1 MGGLFFLNF
10 PTMPKGTSQEKRIRI
25 VNGKPVFFKKES
37 VASAEYLFRLALK
50 PHIPETPSDKPIKLT
65 IWFCFDT
72 KKKKLWKKP
81 KPTRPD
87 TDNFLKLFKDC
98 MTADKNGKNGF
109 WLDDAQVVDER
120 VIKTYAEK
128 ASIFVSWKE
137 IDEIEYL
144 ERGNE

>member
-25 VNGKPVFFKKES
+25 VNGKPVFFKKGS
-37 VASAEYLFRLALK
+37 VASAEYQFKLALK
-50 PHIPETPSDKPIKLT
+50 PNAPDVPSDKPIKLT

-72 KKKKLWKKP
+72 KIKKLWKKP

-87 TDNFLKLFKDC
+87 TDNYLKLFKDC
-98 MTADKNGKNGF
+98 MTECGF
-109 WLDDAQVVDER
+109 WNDDAQVVDER

-137 IDEIEYL
+137 INEIEYC

>member
-25 VNGKPVFFKKES
+25 VNGKPVFFKKGN
-37 VASAEYLFRLALK
+37 VADAEYQFKLALK
-50 PHIPETPSDKPIKLT
+50 PNAPDVPSDKPIKLT

-72 KKKKLWKKP
+72 KIKKLWKKP

-87 TDNFLKLFKDC
+87 TDNYLKLFKDC
-98 MTADKNGKNGF
+98 MTECGF
-109 WLDDAQVVDER
+109 WNDDAQVVDER
-120 VIKTYAEK
+120 VIKTYSEK

-137 IDEIEYL
+137 IDEIEYYF
-144 ERGNE
+144 EKGCE

>member
-25 VNGKPVFFKKES
+25 VNGKPVFFKKGS
-37 VASAEYLFRLALK
+37 VASAEYQFKLALK
-50 PHIPETPSDKPIKLT
+50 PNAPDIPSDKPIKLT

-72 KKKKLWKKP
+72 KIKKLWKKP

-87 TDNFLKLFKDC
+87 TDNYLKLFKDC
-98 MTADKNGKNGF
+98 MTECGF
-109 WLDDAQVVDER
+109 WNDDAQVVDER
-120 VIKTYAEK
+120 VIKTYSEK

-137 IDEIEYL
+137 IDEIEYYF
-144 ERGNE
+144 EKGCE

>member
-1 MGGLFFLNF
+1 
-10 PTMPKGTSQEKRIRI
+10 MPKGTSQEKRIRI
-25 VNGKPVFFKKES
+25 VNGKPVFFKKGS
-37 VASAEYLFRLALK
+37 VASAEYQFRIALK

-137 IDEIEYL
+137 IDEIEYYF
-144 ERGNE
+144 EKGCE

>member
-25 VNGKPVFFKKES
+25 VNGKPVFFKKGS
-37 VASAEYLFRLALK
+37 VASAEYQFKLALK

-137 IDEIEYL
+137 IDEIEYC

>member
-25 VNGKPVFFKKES
+25 VNGKPVFFKKS
-37 VASAEYLFRLALK
+37 NVASAEYEFKVALK
-50 PHIPETPSDKPIKLT
+50 PHAPDIPSDKPIKLT

-87 TDNFLKLFKDC
+87 TDNYLKLFKDC
-98 MTADKNGKNGF
+98 MTDCGF
-109 WLDDAQVVDER
+109 WIDDAQVADER
-120 VIKTYAEK
+120 VIKTYSEK
-128 ASIFVSWKE
+128 ASIFVSWRE
-137 IDEIEYL
+137 IEEIEYY
-144 ERGNE
+144 ERGEK

>member
-25 VNGKPVFFKKES
+25 VNGKPVFFKKGS
-37 VASAEYLFRLALK
+37 VASAEYQFKLALK

-98 MTADKNGKNGF
+98 MTECGF
-109 WLDDAQVVDER
+109 WNDDAQVVDER

-137 IDEIEYL
+137 IDEIEYC